1 MKSRNFCR
9 LFSAI
14 LMALPMSCVL
24 LSAQELQTKDEFSHW
39 DGTWLAHMNAI
50 YYDDGELASP
60 PRAVYLRIDSVTKDI
75 RMKIVTDEFADNEK
89 SVDYKDVRNVIF
101 TDESISFEVYE
112 FYQPEDRRDCYSQ
125 FFLRKENDSIVCDK
139 RLLYKSQNVT
149 VKYGTLIKRWWI
161 FYNEKDNW

>member
-9 LFSAI
+9 LFSATI
-14 LMALPMSCVL
+14 MALFMSFTL
-24 LSAQELQTKDEFSHW
+24 LNARELQTKDEFSSW

-89 SVDYKDVRNVIF
+89 SVDYKDVR
-101 TDESISFEVYE
+101 
-112 FYQPEDRRDCYSQ
+112 
-125 FFLRKENDSIVCDK
+125 K
-139 RLLYKSQNVT
+139 
-149 VKYGTLIKRWWI
+149 
-161 FYNEKDNW
+161 